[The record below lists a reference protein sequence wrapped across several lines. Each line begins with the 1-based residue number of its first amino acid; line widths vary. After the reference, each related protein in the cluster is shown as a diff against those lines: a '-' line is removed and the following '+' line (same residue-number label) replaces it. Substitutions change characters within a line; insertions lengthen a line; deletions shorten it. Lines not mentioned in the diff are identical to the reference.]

1 MQAFARSR
9 DSFLH
14 ALERLMSSQP
24 TSSLGEEGILS
35 IHGSRLGNLEPL
47 SSTRDFA
54 EEALQAEFE
63 STARREKALYDV
75 QVALTCMEEALSTY
89 EQQPEQ
95 EEAITLC
102 RKIASGL
109 AIDTSPELLLLYHSV
124 LTVNLL

>member
-1 MQAFARSR
+1 MAFARAR
-9 DSFLH
+9 DSLLH
-14 ALERLMSSQP
+14 ALERLLSSQP
-24 TSSLGEEGILS
+24 APLPSGEGILP

-47 SSTRDFA
+47 SSTRDFG

-75 QVALTCMEEALSTY
+75 QLALACMEDAL

-95 EEAITLC
+95 EEAMALC

-109 AIDTSPELLLLYHSV
+109 AIDTPPELLLLYHSV
-124 LTVNLL
+124 LTVNPL